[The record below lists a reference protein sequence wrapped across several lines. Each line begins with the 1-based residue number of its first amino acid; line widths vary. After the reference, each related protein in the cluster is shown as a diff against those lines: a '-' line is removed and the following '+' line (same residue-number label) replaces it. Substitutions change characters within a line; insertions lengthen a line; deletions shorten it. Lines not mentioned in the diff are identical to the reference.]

1 MNEKTFTLV
10 NIINIILQNGPKN
23 DLILYLQMGS
33 HMKRSIFD
41 EHTSKALKKWHHQAV
56 VKTKATGGNP
66 NTNPRGSSNSPST
79 SPPRA
84 SAGKQMQ
91 RMQSKADRGIQL
103 QAAPSRR
110 RNSYNDQEIT
120 DEGQTD
126 AAAREPSMVPV
137 TDLLTGSVAPQQQG
151 SQQQQRHGGNEEDYQ
166 FVKVD
171 F

>member
-1 MNEKTFTLV
+1 
-10 NIINIILQNGPKN
+10 
-23 DLILYLQMGS
+23 
-33 HMKRSIFD
+33 MKRSIFD
-41 EHTSKALKKWHHQAV
+41 EHTSKALSKWHHQAV

-66 NTNPRGSSNSPST
+66 NTNPRGPSRSPTT

-103 QAAPSRR
+103 QAAPSGRKH
-110 RNSYNDQEIT
+110 SYNDQEIT
-120 DEGQTD
+120 DEGQID
-126 AAAREPSMVPV
+126 APAPEPSMAPV
-137 TDLLTGSVAPQQQG
+137 TDLLTGSVAPEQQGPQQQW
-151 SQQQQRHGGNEEDYQ
+151 RHGGNEEDYQ